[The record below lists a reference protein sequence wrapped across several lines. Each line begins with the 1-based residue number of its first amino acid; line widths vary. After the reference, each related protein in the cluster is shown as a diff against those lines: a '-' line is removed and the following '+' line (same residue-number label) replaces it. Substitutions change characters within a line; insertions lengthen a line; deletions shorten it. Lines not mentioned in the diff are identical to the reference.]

1 MCTVP
6 SIIISVLLI
15 LTKCLLDEW
24 LKRNNYDCSR
34 KHSYEK
40 ESWYIGDN
48 FWVNVVYVTKFI
60 VLFMLSNWKIC
71 RGEEGNIIDQTG
83 SILIIHF
90 FEMFGWEKRRKKEEN
105 LASICQGGVWGGATR
120 SFCRKVGLL
129 RYIAIQRRPKEKP
142 SLKFEGSL
150 DQLHKI
156 MHISSYVV
164 CPSVTKDYQS

>member
-105 LASICQGGVWGGATR
+105 LASICQGGVWGVPPVVFVARWGCSDT
-120 SFCRKVGLL
+120 L
-129 RYIAIQRRPKEKP
+129 RYSDDPKKNLP
-142 SLKFEGSL
+142 WNLKA
-150 DQLHKI
+150 
-156 MHISSYVV
+156 
-164 CPSVTKDYQS
+164 P

>member
-24 LKRNNYDCSR
+24 LKRNNYYCSR

-105 LASICQGGVWGGATR
+105 LASICQGGVWGVPPVVLSQGGVAPIHCDTATTQ
-120 SFCRKVGLL
+120 RKTFPEIWRLL
-129 RYIAIQRRPKEKP
+129 RSIA
-142 SLKFEGSL
+142 
-150 DQLHKI
+150 
-156 MHISSYVV
+156 
-164 CPSVTKDYQS
+164 